1 MGGELEHTYKGE
13 KYFVNLNHN
22 GCIALPYYIVTG
34 LNLSGSGPV
43 QDVHT
48 QLNHQTVF
56 LNLGFVSPCII
67 IHSNDSPNH
76 MHQSLRFIACRL
88 NTAQHVSGILMSIV
102 RSLSTAAAAA
112 AAASGLPSERGGS
125 SAVGRGRAGRPNRPR
140 PTALSLSSDGKPEA
154 AAAAVDKLLT
164 MDMRMPETC

>member
-112 AAASGLPSERGGS
+112 AAAASGLPSELGDS
-125 SAVGRGRAGRPNRPR
+125 SAVGRGQAGCAQPARPR
-140 PTALSLSSDGKPEA
+140 PTAPDDWHEDTRNMLS
-154 AAAAVDKLLT
+154 
-164 MDMRMPETC
+164 CI